1 MNSHGGGPPA
11 AFFGFI
17 MMLWCCMGTL
27 GLGQIVLFLVAI
39 VQILS
44 NKVMQTDKKI
54 LWLLVCWF
62 LPLIGPILFWTVG
75 KKDAAGPNPPPPP
88 PPGF

>member
-1 MNSHGGGPPA
+1 MNNSDPA
-11 AFFGFI
+11 GAILAFFSMFG
-17 MMLWCCMGTL
+17 CCFMFM

-44 NKVMQTDKKI
+44 NRVMQTEKKI

-75 KKDAAGPNPPPPP
+75 KKDAMGP
-88 PPGF
+88 GA